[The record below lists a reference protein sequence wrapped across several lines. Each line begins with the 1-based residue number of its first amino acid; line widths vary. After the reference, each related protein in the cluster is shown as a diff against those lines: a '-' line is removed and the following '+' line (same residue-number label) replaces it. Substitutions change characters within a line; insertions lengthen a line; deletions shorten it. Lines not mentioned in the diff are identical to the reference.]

1 MMKRRSLGQI
11 LKANPKW
18 NYLSGRTTPGD
29 REDSN
34 SCGNCSPSM
43 EMNRKDFSG
52 SMKKAKQSLK
62 MLQSMYKNPHAKE
75 DCVVEDMETAPDSW
89 DANEGLKESVQLS
102 FDEFLTGLNL
112 DPERLHALDSKG
124 ASFLHHAAKAGRRD
138 LVDYLVD
145 RGLDI
150 NGVDEAGN
158 TPLHW
163 AVESGEAKIIDAL
176 IGIGARTNIL
186 NKLKM
191 APLHLACDINS
202 VDSVEAICRQ
212 PDCEI
217 NIRGEFGQVPIHYC
231 AMKDN
236 FEAAKKLIEFS
247 PLLCMSD
254 NNGVYPIHCAATH
267 ASRRVLDILLTE
279 AEKCGYERWQ
289 LLSFTDKEKNTA
301 LHSAVNGGCE
311 TAVQVCLEFGAKLD
325 VQQDNKC
332 TPLHLACGQGALRI
346 VEIML
351 SNYKT
356 ENTLE
361 MRDIEMM
368 TPLHK
373 AAMFD
378 HVDVV
383 RYLLDQGADI
393 DAEDLENR
401 TPLLLAA
408 SKRAWR
414 SARLLLQKGANFFVK
429 DAECRNVLHIAII
442 HGGNIRELRVFT
454 DTQDTFASL
463 LNERDS
469 HGCTPMH
476 YATQRGNIVCV
487 ESLIDLGAT
496 VNLKNNSK
504 QSPLHFAARY
514 GRLNSIKRLL
524 DSKIGPN
531 IINDT
536 DGEGMTALHIAALHG
551 HQKVVQLLL
560 LRGALL
566 HKDYKG
572 RTPFHLA
579 AMGGYKETM
588 DILYSTHGH
597 LLDQSDDCGN
607 APILLAAQ
615 EGQVNAVTYLLDHGA
630 AVDIVNCA
638 GDGIM
643 DIVFDTHNKDVAVAI
658 VLHNRWDEL
667 LMCTLADN
675 NPIDR
680 LIQHMPDV
688 FMRVLDKCQ
697 TVSDLEPGHP
707 EYWRRYD
714 FKYLQLPVKCRRQ
727 WLKKYG
733 EYHPLCTLNSM
744 VKYNR
749 VELLSHP
756 VSTKF
761 LDMKWKAYG
770 ALMHTLYTSIY
781 LVFLAILTSFVCTT
795 DPKPQ
800 HSNLTSFNKT
810 DLHMKRNETTDLQ
823 YICVII
829 IVLYCGLNILKEFVQ
844 ISQQKWR
851 YFIDP
856 TNYMEW
862 ALYVTAAMFVGP
874 FLIRDDTPSYH
885 SQWVFGAFAIFF
897 AWFNLLLYQQKLGNI
912 GIYVVMFLHI
922 LKTLVRVMFVFM
934 ILVVAFGMSF
944 YILMKQETNNA
955 FEKPHYAVIRVLT
968 MMMGELDYI
977 NSFVL
982 PIYDDDDYT
991 QHYPEFS
998 LIFLLALC
1006 VLLPILLMNLL
1017 IGLAVGDIAAVQR
1030 DAQLK
1035 RLAMQ
1040 VEQYTDVENRL
1051 PLRFI
1056 ERVDKD
1062 FVLIYP
1068 NQQLGWMLKNCMH
1081 LVTTLSAEEE
1091 EALRSSD
1098 SEFNPRH
1105 MHGEVSKLKRRLK
1118 NMSMMMDK
1126 QYELMRLVVQKMEI
1140 RSEADEKDEGTCE
1153 EAFMMRPRSAR
1164 LNLSQVVRL
1173 ANAKGKASPRRQIP
1187 LKPDSAGRNSRPGSA
1202 GRRSPASVISNIS
1215 SRGSPS
1221 PTKMILPAEPS
1232 F

>member
-1 MMKRRSLGQI
+1 
-11 LKANPKW
+11 
-18 NYLSGRTTPGD
+18 
-29 REDSN
+29 
-34 SCGNCSPSM
+34 M
-43 EMNRKDFSG
+43 EMTRKEMGG
-52 SMKKAKQSLK
+52 SVKKSKIAMK
-62 MLQSMYKNPHAKE
+62 MIQSMYKNAHAKE
-75 DCVVEDMETAPDSW
+75 ECVLEDLETGQDCW
-89 DANEGLKESVQLS
+89 DANEGLKEGVNLS

-112 DPERLHALDSKG
+112 DPERLHALDGKG
-124 ASFLHHAAKAGRRD
+124 ASFLHHAAKAGRKD

-150 NGVDEAGN
+150 NEVDEEGS

-163 AVESGEAKIIDAL
+163 AVESGQAKIINAL
-176 IGIGARTNIL
+176 IGMGAKTNIL

-191 APLHLACDINS
+191 APLHLACEING
-202 VDSVEAICRQ
+202 VDAIEAICRQ

-236 FEAAKKLIEFS
+236 LEAAKKLIEFS
-247 PLLCMSD
+247 PMLCMSD

-267 ASRRVLDILLTE
+267 ASRKVLDILLTE

-361 MRDIEMM
+361 MQDIEMM

-378 HVDVV
+378 HIDVV
-383 RYLLDQGADI
+383 KYLLEQGADM
-393 DAEDLENR
+393 DAEDIENR

-414 SARLLLQKGANFFVK
+414 SARHLLSKGANLFVT
-429 DAECRNVLHIAII
+429 DAESRNVLHIAII
-442 HGGNIRELRVFT
+442 HGGNIKELKVFAN
-454 DTQDTFASL
+454 TQDTFASL

-496 VNLKNNSK
+496 VNLKNKAK

-536 DGEGMTALHIAALHG
+536 DGEGMTALHIAALFG

-597 LLDQSDDCGN
+597 LLDQTDDCGN

-615 EGQVNAVTYLLDHGA
+615 EGQITAVTYLLDHGA

-643 DIVFDTHNKDVAVAI
+643 DIVFDTHNKDVAIAI
-658 VLHNRWDEL
+658 VLHKRWDEL
-667 LMCTLADN
+667 LICTMSDT
-675 NPIDR
+675 NPIAR

-688 FMRVLDKCQ
+688 FTKVLDRCQ

-714 FKYLQLPVKCRRQ
+714 FKYLQIPVKCRRK
-727 WLKKYG
+727 WLKDYSVL
-733 EYHPLCTLNSM
+733 YPLPTLNAM

-756 VSTKF
+756 VSIKY

-770 ALMHTLYTSIY
+770 AMMHTLYTSIY

-795 DPKPQ
+795 DPRP
-800 HSNLTSFNKT
+800 HHNVSMTGHP
-810 DLHMKRNETTDLQ
+810 DLHIKRNALTDFQ

-829 IVLYCGLNILKEFVQ
+829 IIFYCGVNIIKEFLQ
-844 ISQQKWR
+844 LSQQKWR

-862 ALYVTAAMFVGP
+862 ALYITSAMFVGP
-874 FLIRDDTPSYH
+874 FLIQDDTPTTH

-897 AWFNLLLYQQKLGNI
+897 AWFNLLLYQQKVGSI
-912 GIYVVMFLHI
+912 GIYVVMFLQI

-934 ILVVAFGMSF
+934 ILEVAFAMSF
-944 YILMKQETNNA
+944 YILMKQEDNNA
-955 FEKPHYAVIRVLT
+955 FDRPQYAVMRVMT
-968 MMMGELDYI
+968 MMMGELDYL
-977 NSFVL
+977 NSFVR
-982 PIYDDDDYT
+982 PIYDDNDYT
-991 QHYPEFS
+991 QHYSEIA

-1040 VEQYTDVENRL
+1040 VEQYTDVETRL
-1051 PLRFI
+1051 PFSFI

-1062 FVLIYP
+1062 FVTLYP
-1068 NQQLGWMLKNCMH
+1068 NKQLGWMIKNCMH
-1081 LVTTLSAEEE
+1081 LVTTISAEEE
-1091 EALRSSD
+1091 QEQRSAS
-1098 SEFNPRH
+1098 SEFSPGH
-1105 MHGEVSKLKRRLK
+1105 FQGEVAKLKRKLK
-1118 NMSMMMDK
+1118 DMSGMMDK

-1153 EAFMMRPRSAR
+1153 DALMMRPRSAR

-1173 ANAKGKASPRRQIP
+1173 ATMKGKASPVQKRLR
-1187 LKPDSAGRNSRPGSA
+1187 PDSAGRNSRPGSA
-1202 GRRSPASVISNIS
+1202 DRLSPSSVISTLS
-1215 SRGSPS
+1215 SQGSTS
-1221 PTKMILPAEPS
+1221 PLKVILPAEPS